1 MPLLAAAMSTA
12 LSWFLTLRGR
22 LVLLVC
28 ISTLPAILFTFYAAN
43 NERTAAAKRMK
54 EEARHLAVLASREHR
69 QQFEGAQNLLLQLGE
84 RLRKQ
89 GDSAAFTG
97 NPEFLPAL
105 LSGFPQFA
113 NIGVL
118 SAQGDVLGSALP
130 IDHAASWRDN
140 PAFARALKSKEV
152 ETGQYVVGLIVGR
165 PVLQLAYAV
174 RNASG
179 EVRSVLFVALDL
191 TWLDRLAHQVKLPP
205 DYALIITDRDARV
218 LAQGGELSNEPL
230 TAGTKIEGVDGLLE
244 GGATGLVKLSESG
257 PRRLFVG
264 ERMEGV
270 TGVTVLAGL
279 PFERVVVEAD
289 FAFYRTLAALALLTL
304 FTVGAALLA
313 ADVSVLRSLRGL
325 SRAAK
330 RFGEGELQSRARVSR
345 GRGEIQDL
353 ALAFNSMADAL
364 AARHRESVAVQDQL
378 RALSQ
383 RLQLTRENEAGRI
396 ARELHDELGQMLTA
410 LKLDLAALRRRC
422 GKEGNSECVAALD
435 GGITELGS
443 RIDSAIDCV
452 RRVSSE
458 LRPTVLDRLGLAA
471 ALEWQAREIEGRTDL
486 TVLVD
491 IKGLG
496 DQLPWLI
503 AVTLFRIAQEALT
516 NVVRHAQAKTV
527 WLEISGDADN
537 IELVVRDDGHG
548 MAAGD
553 NTASLGV
560 LGMRERAN
568 LVGGTFSLESDS
580 GKGTT
585 VHVRIPRHLKEAEH
599 ALLAG

>member
-1 MPLLAAAMSTA
+1 M
-12 LSWFLTLRGR
+12 
-22 LVLLVC
+22 
-28 ISTLPAILFTFYAAN
+28 
-43 NERTAAAKRMK
+43 
-54 EEARHLAVLASREHR
+54 
-69 QQFEGAQNLLLQLGE
+69 
-84 RLRKQ
+84 
-89 GDSAAFTG
+89 
-97 NPEFLPAL
+97 
-105 LSGFPQFA
+105 
-113 NIGVL
+113 
-118 SAQGDVLGSALP
+118 
-130 IDHAASWRDN
+130 
-140 PAFARALKSKEV
+140 
-152 ETGQYVVGLIVGR
+152 
-165 PVLQLAYAV
+165 

-191 TWLDRLAHQVKLPP
+191 KWLDRLARQVKLPP

-218 LAQGGELSNEPL
+218 LAQGGELNNEAL
-230 TAGTKIEGVDGLLE
+230 TAGTKIDDVDDLLD
-244 GGATGLVKLSESG
+244 GGATGLVKLRENG

-304 FTVGAALLA
+304 FTVGAALFA

-330 RFGEGELQSRARVSR
+330 RFGEGELQSRSRVSR

-353 ALAFNSMADAL
+353 ALTFNSMADAL

-435 GGITELGS
+435 GGITELGA

-471 ALEWQAREIEGRTDL
+471 ALEWQAREIESRTEL

-491 IKGLG
+491 IRGLG
-496 DQLPWLI
+496 EQLPWLV

-537 IELVVRDDGHG
+537 IELVVRDDGRG
-548 MAAGD
+548 LAAGD

-568 LVGGTFSLESDS
+568 LVGGTFSLESTS
-580 GKGTT
+580 GRGTT
-585 VHVRIPRHLKEAEH
+585 VRVRIPRQLKEAEH

>member
-1 MPLLAAAMSTA
+1 MSTA
-12 LSWFLTLRGR
+12 LTWFLTLRGR

-28 ISTLPAILFTFYAAN
+28 ISTLPAMLFTFYAAN
-43 NERTAAAKRMK
+43 NERSAAAKRME

-69 QQFEGAQNLLLQLGE
+69 QQFEGAHNLLLQLGE
-84 RLRKQ
+84 MLRRQ
-89 GDSAAFTG
+89 GDLAPFTG

-105 LSGFPQFA
+105 LAGFPQFA

-118 SAQGDVLGSALP
+118 SAQGDVLGSAYP
-130 IDHAASWRDN
+130 IEHPASWRDN
-140 PAFARALKSKEV
+140 PAFARALTSNYV

-165 PVLQLAYAV
+165 PVVQLAYAV
-174 RNASG
+174 RAASG
-179 EVRSVLFVALDL
+179 AVRSVLFVALDL
-191 TWLDRLAHQVKLPP
+191 KWLDRLARQVRLPP
-205 DYALIITDRDARV
+205 DYALVIADRESRV
-218 LAQGGELSNEPL
+218 LAQGGELRDEPL
-230 TAGTKIEGVDGLLE
+230 AAGSKLEGVSGLQD
-244 GGATGLVKLSESG
+244 GATTSLLKLSENG

-270 TGVTVLAGL
+270 PGVTVRAGL
-279 PFERVVVEAD
+279 PFERVVAEAD
-289 FAFYRTLAALALLTL
+289 FAFFRTLGALALLTL
-304 FTVGAALLA
+304 FTVGAALFA

-325 SRAAK
+325 SRAAR
-330 RFGEGELQSRARVSR
+330 RFGEGELQTRAHVSR
-345 GRGEIQDL
+345 GAGEMREL
-353 ALAFNSMADAL
+353 AQAFNSMAGAL
-364 AARHRESVAVQDQL
+364 EARHRESLAVQDQL

-422 GKEGNSECVAALD
+422 GKEGNSSCVLALD
-435 GGITELGS
+435 VGISELGT
-443 RIDSAIDCV
+443 RIDGAIDCV

-471 ALEWQAREIEGRTDL
+471 ALEWQAREIEARTEL

-496 DQLPWLI
+496 EQLPWLV

-527 WLEISGDADN
+527 WLEVSGDAQSL
-537 IELVVRDDGHG
+537 ELVVRDDGRG
-548 MAAGD
+548 ISDTDEA
-553 NTASLGV
+553 ASLGV
-560 LGMRERAN
+560 LGMKERAN
-568 LVGGTFSLESDS
+568 LVGGEFSLVSTA

-585 VHVRIPRHLKEAEH
+585 VRVRIARQPKEAEH
-599 ALLAG
+599 AFLAG